1 LEPQITWEGKRM
13 VDLKVSNIMKRE
25 VVTSNPKETLSKA
38 ISKMSNRSL
47 HEIPVID
54 DNNLLLGYI
63 GFDILARKKHIPF
76 YTKIE
81 RLMVAPPKIE
91 ESATIFEAAR
101 VMLETG
107 FRATPVVDDETRLQG
122 IISRTDIIQAVPD
135 FEDIGGERAEE
146 IMTPEPTVLELS
158 DDVEK
163 ALSLIVELNEFC
175 APVVDKNGK
184 ISGGVLIEN
193 ISRTMWYVEEGE
205 YVGDVV
211 GENSKPNIE
220 ILSYISP
227 VAVVKKEDTL
237 RDICKEMGKINPYL
251 CIVSD
256 DSQRPIGV
264 ITQYD
269 ILKKLVKY
277 TPEKGV
283 FVDITGL
290 EITDPLVYSSMVSKI
305 ERLIK
310 KIGEFNWINP
320 YNLNLHVVNYEKGGG
335 RSKWSIRAKLST
347 DKGLFYVKAFGWDIL
362 KCVDEIVRELN
373 RQLIALKKR

>member
-1 LEPQITWEGKRM
+1 MT
-13 VDLKVSNIMKRE
+13 DLKVSAIMKRE
-25 VVTSNPKETLSKA
+25 VVTSNQRETLSKV
-38 ISKMSNRSL
+38 ISKMSSRSL
-47 HEIPVID
+47 HELPVID
-54 DNNLLLGYI
+54 ENNILLGYF
-63 GFDILARKKHIPF
+63 GFDILVRKKHIPF

-81 RLMVAPPKIE
+81 RLMVAPPKLD
-91 ESATIFEAAR
+91 SNDTIFEAAS

-107 FRATPVVDDETRLQG
+107 FRATPVVDDENRLQG
-122 IISRTDIIQAVPD
+122 IISRTDIIKTVPD
-135 FEDIGGERAEE
+135 LEDIGGERADE
-146 IMTPEPTVLELS
+146 IMTPEPTVLEAS

-163 ALSLIVELNEFC
+163 ALSLMVELNEFC

-184 ISGGVLIEN
+184 ISGGVLIED
-193 ISRTMWYVEEGE
+193 ISRTMWFIEEGE

-227 VAVVKKEDTL
+227 VTVVKKEDTL
-237 RDICKEMGKINPYL
+237 SKICKEMGKINPYL

-290 EITDPLVYSSMVSKI
+290 EITDPFVYSSMVSKI
-305 ERLIK
+305 ERFVK
-310 KIGEFNWINP
+310 KVGEFNWIIP

-335 RSKWSIRAKLST
+335 KSKWSIRSKLST
-347 DKGLFYVKAFGWDIL
+347 DKGLFYVKAFGWNIL
-362 KCVDEIVRELN
+362 TCVDEIVRELT
-373 RQLIALKKR
+373 RQLTALKKR